1 MKHSS
6 TVWKLMGNYRITFK
20 KSVAKDLKSLP
31 KSDVIKIIAKIDT
44 LAEDPRRVGAIKL
57 SGNELYRIRQGFYR
71 IVYEIKDQELTVLV
85 IKVGHRSDV
94 YKRT

>member
-44 LAEDPRRVGAIKL
+44 LAEDPRIVGAIKL
-57 SGNELYRIRQGFYR
+57 SGNELYRIRQGLYR
-71 IVYEIKDQELTVLV
+71 IVYEIKDQALTVLV